1 MRFAGRRVFVTG
13 ATGFI
18 GGVVARK
25 LLEEG
30 AQVTCLVR
38 PATSAGDLERRGARI
53 VRGDVTDP
61 TTLDLADQE
70 LLVHAAAWVG
80 YGLPA
85 KKRPKLHQTNVG
97 GTRNLLAAAEKAK
110 VAKVVHVSSIAALET
125 RTDRAVTEDD
135 IKKGDAFE
143 SDYARTKTESHGLA
157 LGSTLPIAIPM
168 PGLVVG
174 RDGPFDPLFRALAR
188 GRLPALPGDDAVKG
202 WVHVEDCAEAIL
214 QCALKGTGPY
224 VLVDENMR
232 ATELLVAACEEAA
245 LRVPRFRVAT
255 SLVVG
260 GASVVERTYNLF
272 GKTPPVSR
280 ELLHALKTPM
290 TYDSTRARRE
300 LGWRPRLVE
309 RLANDLRAYA

>member
-1 MRFAGRRVFVTG
+1 MRFVGRRVFVTG

-25 LLEEG
+25 LIEEG
-30 AQVTCLVR
+30 AHVTCLVR
-38 PATSAGDLERRGARI
+38 PATSAGALERQGARI
-53 VRGDVTDP
+53 VRGDVTEP
-61 TTLDLADQE
+61 ATLDLSDQE
-70 LLVHAAAWVG
+70 LLIHAAAWVG
-80 YGLPA
+80 YGLPE

-97 GTRNLLAAAEKAK
+97 GTQNLLAAAEKAK
-110 VAKVVHVSSIAALET
+110 VAKVVHVSSVAALET
-125 RTDRAVTEDD
+125 RADRAVTEADV
-135 IKKGDAFE
+135 KKDGYE
-143 SDYARTKTESHGLA
+143 SDYARTKTKSHDIA
-157 LGSTLPIAIPM
+157 LRSTLPIAIPM

-174 RDGPFDPLFRALAR
+174 PNGPFDPLFRALAR
-188 GRLPALPGDDAVKG
+188 GRLPALPSDDAVKG

-214 QCALKGTGPY
+214 ECANKGTGPY
-224 VLVDENMR
+224 LLVDENMR

-290 TYDSTRARRE
+290 TYDSSKARRE

-309 RLANDLRAYA
+309 RLAADLRGYA